1 MNPMSTPRRVQF
13 RSFAKIN
20 LDLRVLHRRPDGFHE
35 IRSLFHTISL
45 ADRIDLEFTPGHRSK
60 VSVTCPG
67 VDLPQEK
74 NLAHRAAVAYLERT
88 KTRGTVSIAISK
100 FIPLGGGLGG
110 GSSNAASILLALPP
124 LTGKRLPMSEMLA
137 LAGELGSDVPFF
149 LLGGAAIALGRG
161 EELYPAPAFPAL
173 SGVLVAPDIGVS
185 TPDAYRSLA
194 RGEASPASARIVR
207 EFSSQFVS
215 FIPSLP
221 QDTGGGTPGAFPLG
235 SGLGVNDFEAP
246 VFRAHPQLR
255 TWKSRLIRTG
265 ALHAM
270 MSGSGSSL
278 FALYA
283 TPEAAKRAAA
293 ELPAG
298 VIRRFR
304 LLPRRQY
311 QQAWQRSLHPYSN
324 QLWPPHPHSA

>member
-1 MNPMSTPRRVQF
+1 MSTPRRAQL
-13 RSFAKIN
+13 RSFAKVN

-35 IRSLFHTISL
+35 IRSLFHTVSL
-45 ADRIDLEFTPGHRSK
+45 ADRIDLEFIPGRRSK
-60 VSVTCPG
+60 VGIACPG
-67 VDLPQEK
+67 VDLPQEE
-74 NLAHRAAVAYLERT
+74 NLAHRAAVAFLDRT

-110 GSSNAASILLALPP
+110 GSSNAASILLALPA
-124 LTGKRLPMSEMLA
+124 LTGKSLPLSEMIDLA
-137 LAGELGSDVPFF
+137 SMLGSDVPFF

-161 EELYPAPAFPAL
+161 EELYPAPDFPAL
-173 SGVLVAPDIGVS
+173 PGLLVTPGIAIS

-194 RGEASPASARIVR
+194 RGEASAASARIVR

-215 FIPSLP
+215 LSLSFS
-221 QDTGGGTPGAFPLG
+221 QDGGDGSMRVFPLG

-255 TWKSRLIRTG
+255 AWKARLVRTG

-270 MSGSGSSL
+270 MSGSGSSI

-283 TPEAAKRAAA
+283 NAEAARQAAA

-298 VIRRFR
+298 EVRRFR

-311 QQAWQRSLHPYSN
+311 RQAWRRSLHPYSN
-324 QLWPPHPHSA
+324 QLWPPHPHPHNA

>member
-1 MNPMSTPRRVQF
+1 MSTPRRAQL
-13 RSFAKIN
+13 RSFAKVN
-20 LDLRVLHRRPDGFHE
+20 LDLRVLHRRQDGFHE

-45 ADRIDLEFTPGHRSK
+45 ADRIDLEFAPGVRTK
-60 VSVTCPG
+60 VVTVCPG
-67 VDLPQEK
+67 VESPQEE
-74 NLAHRAAVAYLERT
+74 NLAHRAAVAFLDRS
-88 KTRGTVSIAISK
+88 KARGAVTIAIRKS
-100 FIPLGGGLGG
+100 IPIGGGLGG
-110 GSSNAASILLALPP
+110 GSSNAAAILLALPV
-124 LTGKRLPMSEMLA
+124 LTGKSLPMSEMA
-137 LAGELGSDVPFF
+137 AIASTLGSDVPFF

-161 EELYPAPAFPAL
+161 EELYPAPDFPAL
-173 SGVLVAPDIGVS
+173 HGLLVSPGISVS

-194 RGEASPASARIVR
+194 RGVADASSVRIVR

-215 FIPSLP
+215 LLP
-221 QDTGGGTPGAFPLG
+221 AMPRDFGSGSSWVFPLG

-255 TWKSRLIRTG
+255 RWKSKLAQTG

-283 TPEAAKRAAA
+283 TAEAAKRAEA
-293 ELPAG
+293 ELSAG
-298 VIRRFR
+298 EVRRFR

-311 QQAWQRSLHPYSN
+311 RQAWRRSLHPYSN
-324 QLWPPHPHSA
+324 QLWPPHPHNA

>member
-1 MNPMSTPRRVQF
+1 MSAPCRVQL
-13 RSFAKIN
+13 RSFAKVN
-20 LDLRVLHRRPDGFHE
+20 LDLRVLYRRPDGFHE

-45 ADRIDLEFTPGHRSK
+45 ADRIDLEFIPGRRST

-67 VDLPQEK
+67 VDLPQEE
-74 NLAHRAAVAYLERT
+74 NLAHRAAVAFLERT

-100 FIPLGGGLGG
+100 RIPLGGGLGG
-110 GSSNAASILLALPP
+110 GSSNAASILLALPT
-124 LTGKRLPMSEMLA
+124 LTGKHLPAPEMLA
-137 LAGELGSDVPFF
+137 LASELGSDVPFF

-173 SGVLVAPDIGVS
+173 NGLLVAPGISVS
-185 TPDAYRSLA
+185 TPDAYHSLQ
-194 RGEASPASARIVR
+194 RGEASAASDRIVR

-215 FIPSLP
+215 LFPSLP
-221 QDTGGGTPGAFPLG
+221 GDKDGGSSGAFPLG

-255 TWKSRLIRTG
+255 TWKSRLVRTG

-298 VIRRFR
+298 IIRQFR

-311 QQAWQRSLHPYSN
+311 QRAWQRSLHPYSN
-324 QLWPPHPHSA
+324 QLWPPQPRSA